1 MWSLVGVT
9 GVFLLPW
16 LVRWETGA
24 VAERA
29 GASVNPSPR
38 QTCLAVFQICPTDG
52 NKKPMRTDKCFLS
65 SKLST
70 KKLLSGFLLL

>member
-1 MWSLVGVT
+1 M
-9 GVFLLPW
+9 
-16 LVRWETGA
+16 
-24 VAERA
+24 AERA